1 MILALSLCSDGKS
14 EVRPGSRAHQLVGK
28 LARGRAER
36 PIPPADQRYRWMRL
50 GRLGLVHPDRSR
62 HAYRHSADGGG
73 EGAPGRAALASR
85 TGVATC
91 GVAERAGRVS
101 HIVEVWG
108 VSTTT
113 TRTQQGEPR

>member
-36 PIPPADQRYRWMRL
+36 PIPPADQRYRRMRL
-50 GRLGLVHPDRSR
+50 GRLGLVHPDRFR

-101 HIVEVWG
+101 HIVEVW
-108 VSTTT
+108 VSPL
-113 TRTQQGEPR
+113 RPRERNKGNPR